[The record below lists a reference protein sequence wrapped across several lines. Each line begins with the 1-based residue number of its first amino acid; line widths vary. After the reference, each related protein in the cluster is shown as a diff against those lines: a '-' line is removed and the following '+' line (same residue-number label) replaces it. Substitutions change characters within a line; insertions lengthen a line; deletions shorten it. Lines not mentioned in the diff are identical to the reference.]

1 MLPGTLW
8 RRVLQLLLLPRL
20 IETKDGSFEVDL
32 GNSGARRLQSA
43 PAHSRLPSFS
53 QDAESL
59 RKEAQ
64 VKFRTA
70 EEVAG
75 LSKMQ
80 SDAADLRLAGDPRNV
95 PGPEWPAQ
103 TQEESNE
110 AWPTGHQPAS
120 LAAWSVKH
128 GKLSMC
134 WQSKV
139 LRDVEHGWPGQ
150 CVGLLFVQATTLTTC
165 RNSCLNDPRCSV
177 WQFNPGQMNGGCWQG
192 QGHHCESRNG
202 YNPVQFSG
210 GQRIQHGSIRVM
222 KQMSGIEV
230 HGLRPIGKLYSDDQS
245 TNIERCRNVCYSD
258 ILCQYWQY
266 GEDGCRVEDPTYSSV
281 QYPLTLEGG
290 ASKTSEYARRILAG
304 EYIQHLCPPRS
315 QPEFRAA
322 LRKDHPDPLGE
333 YAAWRLVPY
342 GILLALV
349 ILTLFCLA
357 FCIIDYQDLADEE
370 PMTGVGARMTSS
382 RSRKD
387 ANRRGADS
395 SLARQS
401 HSPSSKTAQAP
412 LPLQLASLP
421 QRIFSPPQQ
430 ATFGFSPANV
440 PVAGIRPGP
449 KVQFKECP
457 ATEIT
462 RSCTK
467 WNYVCLDFNQLP
479 WAVNEAFRIASSGR
493 PGPCH
498 IDLPK
503 DIVSMKAQVP
513 EAIFKKAATLTADAP
528 PMLDMGAVQKAAELI
543 NKAKRPILYVGQG
556 ASHCPEILTQL
567 AKKANIPVTT
577 TCHAMGIFDEREPL
591 SMHMLGM
598 HGAAYANFAIQNADC
613 IIAVGSRFDDRT
625 TGIVAKYA
633 PKAKAAEKDGTGGII
648 HINIDK
654 SSFGK
659 VVQPTVAV
667 WADTEHA
674 LQALEPLVSAGDRED
689 WLKQCQAWK
698 EQHAFDYVKAP
709 AGKIKVQQVLSE
721 LNSYL
726 HRQDVYSKKN
736 VFVAT
741 GVGNH
746 QMMSCQFLRWIKPR
760 SFITSGSLG
769 VMGAG
774 LPFAIGTQVANPDSL
789 TILIDGDGSFG
800 MTNMDLQTVK
810 RYNLPIKMAVM
821 NDDRQQMVWVWQRL
835 FFEGRYISVTND
847 NPDFVALAKA
857 YGIHAVQC
865 DNEED
870 LPKVIEEWMSHDG
883 PMLVDFKVVPDIC
896 LPMVAPGK
904 ALDEMILLPDRDAV
918 LGTEEELGSMK
929 FEGLAPS

>member
-1 MLPGTLW
+1 MAWQFGTWRTGVRRGSNRPVLRCMRSTLQAVARHREVLRHFGRRAPRFFAPASALP
-8 RRVLQLLLLPRL
+8 
-20 IETKDGSFEVDL
+20 L
-32 GNSGARRLQSA
+32 GRLQDV
-43 PAHSRLPSFS
+43 R
-53 QDAESL
+53 
-59 RKEAQ
+59 
-64 VKFRTA
+64 
-70 EEVAG
+70 
-75 LSKMQ
+75 
-80 SDAADLRLAGDPRNV
+80 
-95 PGPEWPAQ
+95 W
-103 TQEESNE
+103 
-110 AWPTGHQPAS
+110 
-120 LAAWSVKH
+120 H
-128 GKLSMC
+128 G
-134 WQSKV
+134 SKV
-139 LRDVEHGWPGQ
+139 APLQEMTGGEVIFNMLVEHGVDTVFGYSGGAVLPLIDAFHGKSIQWITSSHEQCSGHSAAAYAKSTGKFGVAIVTSGPG
-150 CVGLLFVQATTLTTC
+150 LTNLVTPMQDA
-165 RNSCLNDPRCSV
+165 LTDGVPMV
-177 WQFNPGQMNGGCWQG
+177 I
-192 QGHHCESRNG
+192 
-202 YNPVQFSG
+202 FSG
-210 GQRIQHGSIRVM
+210 QV
-222 KQMSGIEV
+222 
-230 HGLRPIGKLYSDDQS
+230 
-245 TNIERCRNVCYSD
+245 
-258 ILCQYWQY
+258 
-266 GEDGCRVEDPTYSSV
+266 PT
-281 QYPLTLEGG
+281 G
-290 ASKTSEYARRILAG
+290 AMGT
-304 EYIQHLCPPRS
+304 
-315 QPEFRAA
+315 
-322 LRKDHPDPLGE
+322 D
-333 YAAWRLVPY
+333 
-342 GILLALV
+342 
-349 ILTLFCLA
+349 A
-357 FCIIDYQDLADEE
+357 FQ
-370 PMTGVGARMTSS
+370 
-382 RSRKD
+382 
-387 ANRRGADS
+387 
-395 SLARQS
+395 
-401 HSPSSKTAQAP
+401 
-412 LPLQLASLP
+412 
-421 QRIFSPPQQ
+421 
-430 ATFGFSPANV
+430 
-440 PVAGIRPGP
+440 
-449 KVQFKECP
+449 ECP

-577 TCHAMGIFDEREPL
+577 TCHGMGIFDEREPL

-598 HGAAYANFAIQNADC
+598 HGAAYANFAIQNSDC

-674 LQALEPLVSAGDRED
+674 LQALEPLVSSAGDRED

-726 HRQDVYSKKN
+726 HKEDVFSKKN

>member
-1 MLPGTLW
+1 VAWQFGTWRTGVRRGSNRPVLRCMRSTLQAVARHREVLRHFGRRAPRFLAPASALP
-8 RRVLQLLLLPRL
+8 
-20 IETKDGSFEVDL
+20 L
-32 GNSGARRLQSA
+32 GRLQDV
-43 PAHSRLPSFS
+43 R
-53 QDAESL
+53 
-59 RKEAQ
+59 
-64 VKFRTA
+64 
-70 EEVAG
+70 
-75 LSKMQ
+75 
-80 SDAADLRLAGDPRNV
+80 
-95 PGPEWPAQ
+95 W
-103 TQEESNE
+103 
-110 AWPTGHQPAS
+110 
-120 LAAWSVKH
+120 H
-128 GKLSMC
+128 G
-134 WQSKV
+134 SKV
-139 LRDVEHGWPGQ
+139 APLQEMTGGEVIFNMLVEHGVDTVFGYSGGAVLPLIDAFHGKSIQWITSSHEQCSGHSAAAYAKSTGKFGVAIVTSGPG
-150 CVGLLFVQATTLTTC
+150 LTNLVTPMQDA
-165 RNSCLNDPRCSV
+165 LTDGVPMV
-177 WQFNPGQMNGGCWQG
+177 I
-192 QGHHCESRNG
+192 
-202 YNPVQFSG
+202 FSG
-210 GQRIQHGSIRVM
+210 QV
-222 KQMSGIEV
+222 
-230 HGLRPIGKLYSDDQS
+230 
-245 TNIERCRNVCYSD
+245 
-258 ILCQYWQY
+258 
-266 GEDGCRVEDPTYSSV
+266 PT
-281 QYPLTLEGG
+281 G
-290 ASKTSEYARRILAG
+290 AMGT
-304 EYIQHLCPPRS
+304 
-315 QPEFRAA
+315 
-322 LRKDHPDPLGE
+322 D
-333 YAAWRLVPY
+333 
-342 GILLALV
+342 
-349 ILTLFCLA
+349 A
-357 FCIIDYQDLADEE
+357 FQ
-370 PMTGVGARMTSS
+370 
-382 RSRKD
+382 
-387 ANRRGADS
+387 
-395 SLARQS
+395 
-401 HSPSSKTAQAP
+401 
-412 LPLQLASLP
+412 
-421 QRIFSPPQQ
+421 
-430 ATFGFSPANV
+430 
-440 PVAGIRPGP
+440 
-449 KVQFKECP
+449 ECP

-577 TCHAMGIFDEREPL
+577 TCHGMGIFDEREPL

-598 HGAAYANFAIQNADC
+598 HGAAYANFAIQNSDC

-667 WADTEHA
+667 WADTGHA
-674 LQALEPLVSAGDRED
+674 LQALEPLVSSAGDRED

-726 HRQDVYSKKN
+726 HKEDVFSKKN